1 MNQKPPLPAVSR
13 IWQRISMAL
22 VAGMLLYFAFFTLN
36 TLGLPNRTGVA
47 RVLDKA
53 YYPPGTEYQT
63 LNINGRIFV
72 RPYDTA
78 EAYVLK
84 LQLDNQEAGA
94 IVEKNLYDSVN
105 LNTDVRVTYQCCR
118 ITKTLR
124 VVKVTAPAPKGEN

>member
-1 MNQKPPLPAVSR
+1 MNEKPPLPAGVR
-13 IWQRISMAL
+13 IWQGICLTL
-22 VAGMLLYFAFFTLN
+22 VAGMLLYFAFFAVN

-47 RVLDKA
+47 KVLDKA

-94 IVEKNLYDSVN
+94 IVQKDLYDSLN
-105 LNTDVRVTYQCCR
+105 LNTDVPVTYQRCR
-118 ITKTLR
+118 ITKTLC
-124 VVKVTAPAPKGEN
+124 VVQVTAPASKGEN

>member
-1 MNQKPPLPAVSR
+1 MNQKSPLPVGTR
-13 IWQRISMAL
+13 IWRWISMAL
-22 VAGMLLYFAFFTLN
+22 VAGGLLYFAFFILN
-36 TLGLPNRTGVA
+36 TLGLPDRTGVA
-47 RVLDKA
+47 KVLDKA
-53 YYPPGTEYQT
+53 YYPPGTAYQT

-94 IVEKNLYDSVN
+94 FVEKNLYDS
-105 LNTDVRVTYQCCR
+105 LNSNMDVQVTYQRCR

-124 VVKVTAPAPKGEN
+124 VVQVTAPAAKGEN